1 MKLLKSLG
9 AGLVVGAIALLIG
22 SAIGGV
28 AGNIAIVVLTAL
40 GVYVY
45 LNLPE
50 KKQPLEEIPL
60 PPISP
65 LPEVSKTEA
74 EVQAANDAKIATPPS
89 EPVQNFD
96 DNEKLPPP

>member
-1 MKLLKSLG
+1 MKFLKSLG

-22 SAIGGV
+22 SAIGGML
-28 AGNIAIVVLTAL
+28 GNVAIVVLTAV
-40 GVYVY
+40 GVFVY

-50 KKQPLEEIPL
+50 KKHPLEEIPL

-74 EVQAANDAKIATPPS
+74 EVQAANDAKIATRPS
-89 EPVQNFD
+89 EPVQNFAD
-96 DNEKLPPP
+96 HEKLPPP